1 MIETKNVIPDTTQK
15 LLPAGSPLG
24 TGRSLLVKILDIL
37 FILLGIGLLLLFTT
51 VYLMPFR
58 LDDVLHMQWAMDHD
72 LLDAWHPVRGEIVRS
87 VRPMFAATI
96 WLLTHYAG
104 LNNYWPWHLTL
115 VGSFL
120 IALAFAG
127 LTARYISRRNSS
139 LYFTTVLYWLA
150 FTPIVNV
157 LFWYGDLTFTIE
169 LMFVCSAWYF
179 GLKGLLE
186 ARIGMWT
193 LGVLLGSLAVM
204 SKEPAIPL
212 VHGVWLGAILFRL
225 KEFKYVWLGMS
236 KAKRILFIVL
246 YAIVLGVSIWI
257 LIASPTKANRF
268 FDTSALTSEQ
278 LRFFITDRI
287 NYYSSILLSPS
298 ARLLLITPLVFMV
311 VEIFTARFG
320 SGVGQFFTRLV
331 LAAAFA
337 FLLFYPLWF
346 AFLLL
351 IACLMI
357 IAWKHRH
364 DARAALLALP
374 FLLCA
379 IVIVGALVI
388 TIMLVKTQLN
398 ELALTLLV
406 IAGWAWSRVLEEG
419 VEVVRPHL
427 TTVPAKVATLVSIAV
442 VAFTVLMLAG
452 GKIGKYEQLLRDA
465 RDVRNNANDALKYA
479 ARALPKNSVLA
490 VTGYK
495 LHGIHNFDS
504 LTSTDDQTKLAQQYT
519 FNQGYNYVYLGLLG
533 RKDINV
539 AYLEDSL
546 LTMRVLDS
554 MRTQGN
560 GFVFLQTALDSTLF
574 HGLAIP
580 NDFLKYHDT
589 LIRKFDAGPYP
600 TEIWYLRP

>member
-1 MIETKNVIPDTTQK
+1 METTSSDILAHESSIPAR
-15 LLPAGSPLG
+15 PA
-24 TGRSLLVKILDIL
+24 RSTLVRALDIL
-37 FILLGIGLLLLFTT
+37 FILLGIGIVFLFTT

-58 LDDVLHMQWAMDHD
+58 LDDVLHMKWAMDRE

-104 LNNYWPWHLTL
+104 LNDYWPWHVTL
-115 VGSFL
+115 VSSFI

-139 LYFTTVLYWLA
+139 LYFTTLLYWLA

-186 ARIGMWT
+186 GRASMWL
-193 LGVLLGSLAVM
+193 LGVILGSLAVM

-225 KEFKYVWLGMS
+225 REFRAVWHAMS

-268 FDTSALTSEQ
+268 FDVEALSSEQ

-287 NYYSSILLSPS
+287 NYYSAILLSPA
-298 ARLLLITPLVFMV
+298 ARLLLITPLVYIV
-311 VEIFTARFG
+311 LEIYTGRFG
-320 SGVGQFFTRLV
+320 NGLGQFFARLV

-337 FLLFYPLWF
+337 FLFFYPLWL
-346 AFLLL
+346 ALLL
-351 IACLMI
+351 LVICLI
-357 IAWKHRH
+357 FIGWKHRH
-364 DARAALLALP
+364 DARAAWLAMP
-374 FLLCA
+374 FLICV
-379 IVIVGALVI
+379 IVIVAALLV
-388 TIMLVKTQLN
+388 TVALVKTQLN

-406 IAGWAWSRVLEEG
+406 VAGWGWSRVLEKA
-419 VEVVRPHL
+419 VEAARPL
-427 TTVPAKVATLVSIAV
+427 MTGIPVKVATTVGLVVIAFIV
-442 VAFTVLMLAG
+442 IMVASPKVAR
-452 GKIGKYEQLLRDA
+452 YEQLLRDA
-465 RDVRNNANDALKYA
+465 RDTRNNANEAIKYV
-479 ARALPKNSVLA
+479 ARSLPRNSVLG
-490 VTGYK
+490 VTAYS
-495 LHGIHNFDS
+495 LHGIKSADD
-504 LTSTDDQTKLAQQYT
+504 LTSKNDETKLAQQYT
-519 FNQGYNYVYLGLLG
+519 FNQGYNYVYLDLLG
-533 RKDINV
+533 RRDINV

-554 MRTQGN
+554 MRAQGN
-560 GFVFLQTALDSTLF
+560 GYLFLQTSLDSVLF
-574 HGLAIP
+574 YGLAIP
-580 NDFLKYHDT
+580 NQFLKYKDT
-589 LIRKFDAGPYP
+589 LIRKFDEGPYSS
-600 TEIWYLRP
+600 EIWYLRQ